1 MIRNALSNALC
12 RELGMEWRRRG
23 EVVVIGE
30 AYGIMKSTADAM
42 DALREHSHGS
52 QIISEQKWKSCLAP
66 IRGKILLV
74 QKRSSGAMWTFS
86 SGLRCSRAA

>member
-12 RELGMEWRRRG
+12 RELGMEWRRRS

-42 DALREHSHGS
+42 DALREHSHAS

-66 IRGKILLV
+66 TEVKSCSFRNAPVAPCGPSALV
-74 QKRSSGAMWTFS
+74 
-86 SGLRCSRAA
+86 